1 MWGERTFQAFREAAR
16 QALSDGQI
24 QQALRG
30 ATGRFREE
38 RVHALQDLPDADG
51 LRDRL
56 KAIRAATLARLAEHL
71 TTFER
76 NATAAGA
83 RVHWARDGAEAIA
96 IILALAKERQVR
108 TVAKSKSMTAE
119 EINLNPALEAEGIRT
134 VETDLGEWIVQLAQ
148 EHPTHIIAPA
158 IHKTREQVAA
168 LFSEVAGEPLPPD
181 NIPALTA
188 TARRLLRDV
197 FLTADMGI
205 TGVNIAVAETGSIV
219 LVTNEGNGRM
229 VTTLPRVHVAIMG
242 VEKVVPTWEEAAV
255 WLQLLARSATGQPLS
270 IYTSILTGPA
280 RAEDPDGPEE
290 MHIIILDN
298 GRSRL
303 VGTEYEEVLQCIR
316 CGACLNVCPVY
327 RKVGGQTYG
336 SPYSGPIGAVV
347 TPLLFGL
354 DRYFAL
360 PHASTLCGA
369 CLEVCPVRIDL
380 PRMLLSLR
388 RDVAERGLLPARD
401 RKLEQGIAWLMRH
414 PRLYRWVMRGVR
426 LLQRPF
432 VREGTLHLPAPLHF
446 AAGRD
451 VPALAPRSFMELWRA
466 TEQQHADGS
475 PSM

>member
-1 MWGERTFQAFREAAR
+1 MWGERSFQRFREAAQDVLQNVQMQR
-16 QALSDGQI
+16 ALQ
-24 QQALRG
+24 G

-38 RVHALQDLPDADG
+38 RVRALADLPDANA

-56 KAIRAATLARLAEHL
+56 KSIRHATLARLAEHL
-71 TTFER
+71 ETFER

-83 RVHWARDGAEAIA
+83 QVHWAKTANEAVEIVLD
-96 IILALAKERQVR
+96 LARRYQVR
-108 TVAKSKSMTAE
+108 TVAKSKSMTTE
-119 EINLNPALEAEGIRT
+119 EMNLTPTLEAAGIRT
-134 VETDLGEWIVQLAQ
+134 VETDLGEWIVQLAR

-158 IHKTREQVAA
+158 IHKTRQQVAE
-168 LFSEVAGEPLPPD
+168 LFSQVAGEPLPPD
-181 NIPALTA
+181 DIPALTA

-205 TGVNIAVAETGSIV
+205 TGVNLAVAETGSII

-242 VEKVVPTWEEAAV
+242 VEKVVPTWAEAAV

-270 IYTSILTGPA
+270 IYTTILTGPA
-280 RAEDPDGPEE
+280 RAGDPDGPEA

-303 VGTEYEEVLQCIR
+303 IGTEYEEVLQCIR

-354 DRYFAL
+354 ERYPAL

-369 CLEVCPVRIDL
+369 CLDVCPVRIDL
-380 PRMLLSLR
+380 PRMLIALR
-388 RDVAERGLLPARD
+388 RDVAEQGLLPASD
-401 RKLEQGIAWLMRH
+401 RKMERLAAWLLRR
-414 PRLYRWVMRGVR
+414 PRLYRWVMRGLR

-432 VREGTLHLPAPLHF
+432 VRNGTLRLPGLFNP
-446 AAGRD
+446 AGSRAL
-451 VPALAPRSFMELWRA
+451 PALAPRSFHELWAQRK
-466 TEQQHADGS
+466 
-475 PSM
+475 